1 MHASHVNI
9 VECLNLRKRMKEK
22 IKQWIVPF
30 NFIIVTK
37 SIRMGLARHVAGTRK
52 QEMHTKM
59 RLGKFKGG
67 EQLGTKV

>member
-1 MHASHVNI
+1 
-9 VECLNLRKRMKEK
+9 MKEK